1 MHMQGGDLDGIPRQA
16 MINLRLHVAAQRLI
30 REPGGAVDQ
39 DYEQGEP
46 TQQPDP
52 TAANRERHSTSLLRP
67 TTWPWPSS
75 TRTPPSAPPPMHASQ
90 CLRPPRTRGV
100 GSTPRGRC
108 AGRRYLKGS

>member
-16 MINLRLHVAAQRLI
+16 TINLRLHVAAQRLI

-39 DYEQGEP
+39 DYEQREP

-67 TTWPWPSS
+67 TTWPSGN
-75 TRTPPSAPPPMHASQ
+75 RTPPADPPLSGG
-90 CLRPPRTRGV
+90 LVSRSEERRV
-100 GSTPRGRC
+100 GKECRSRWSP
-108 AGRRYLKGS
+108 YH